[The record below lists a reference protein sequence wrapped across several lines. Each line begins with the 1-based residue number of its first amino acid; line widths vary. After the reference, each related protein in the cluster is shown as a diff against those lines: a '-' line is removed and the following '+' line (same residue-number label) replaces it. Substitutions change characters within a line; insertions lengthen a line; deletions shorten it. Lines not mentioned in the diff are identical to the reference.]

1 MVFFARFLENQ
12 IIEIIHNS
20 HGQSLL
26 TPNRNPTYNRHYFV
40 DILVLTMG
48 AKSPVMAKI
57 VATPMPQCDLLS
69 CCLDGALVGTSLQ
82 PGLKCAPWGGRRG
95 TFPSHLKTYCI
106 WFCIWC
112 GLSKDTMKSRGCKLV
127 SISYFMIVL
136 YFLYFNGL
144 WYTAKNTLAQKAWN

>member
-40 DILVLTMG
+40 DIFVLTMG
-48 AKSPVMAKI
+48 AKSSSYLQIWVWGYMLL

-82 PGLKCAPWGGRRG
+82 PGLKCAP
-95 TFPSHLKTYCI
+95 
-106 WFCIWC
+106 
-112 GLSKDTMKSRGCKLV
+112 
-127 SISYFMIVL
+127 
-136 YFLYFNGL
+136 
-144 WYTAKNTLAQKAWN
+144 

>member
-12 IIEIIHNS
+12 IIEIIHDS

-48 AKSPVMAKI
+48 AKSPVMAKK

-69 CCLDGALVGTSLQ
+69 CCLDCALVGTSLQ
-82 PGLKCAPWGGRRG
+82 PGLKCAPWGGRGG
-95 TFPSHLKTYCI
+95 TFPSHLKKYCI
-106 WFCIWC
+106 WI
-112 GLSKDTMKSRGCKLV
+112 SKDTMKSRGCKLV
-127 SISYFMIVL
+127 SISYFMTIL
-136 YFLYFNGL
+136 YLNGL